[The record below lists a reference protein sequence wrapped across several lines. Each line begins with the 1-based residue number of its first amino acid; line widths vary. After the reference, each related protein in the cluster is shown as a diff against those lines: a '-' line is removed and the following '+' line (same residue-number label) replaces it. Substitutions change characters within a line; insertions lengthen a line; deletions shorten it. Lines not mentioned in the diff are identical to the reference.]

1 MVVGAAA
8 ARAPRVAL
16 QRGRGLP
23 QSLDILQHPAGRS
36 GVLLLGLLLGLA
48 VAGPLLVPYGP
59 NQVNPSDALQ
69 GPSVAH
75 WFGTDELGRDG
86 LARVAAAAP
95 VAFYLTGT
103 SVLIALV
110 LGTPIGLAA
119 GYAGGLVETALMWL
133 MDVLFSLPALLLALV
148 VVGISGPSLNNAIL
162 AVAIVYIPRFARIA
176 RGSTRSIRARVYVD
190 AARCLGAGGGRIVSR
205 HVLPNIIGPL
215 IVQVS
220 LSLST
225 AELAHAS
232 LSFLGLGVQPPAAD
246 WGVML
251 AKARSLMTVAPWLA
265 VFPALAVV
273 VLIVAFNLLGDAL
286 RDMLDPRRRTE
297 TARVAGV

>member
-1 MVVGAAA
+1 VVVGAAA

-23 QSLDILQHPAGRS
+23 PSLDILQHPAGRS

-162 AVAIVYIPRFARIA
+162 AVAIVYVPRFARIA
-176 RGSTRSIRARVYVD
+176 RGSTRSIRARVYVE
-190 AARCLGAGGGRIVSR
+190 AARCLGAGGGRILSR

-215 IVQVS
+215 IVQTS